1 MINLWIVV
9 EMEIKELKSKIDNLP
24 LDEQKVIY
32 KQLENLVNNMAIDIP
47 KMWDSQKDSESK
59 HCPDCQSS

>member
-1 MINLWIVV
+1 
-9 EMEIKELKSKIDNLP
+9 MEIKELKSKIDNLP

-47 KMWDSQKDSESK
+47 KM
-59 HCPDCQSS
+59 